1 MDKALKIFFK
11 IIKVLTVVTG
21 VLFVIYFWN
30 LDQKLMAWLY
40 TVVNQILIENKIHE
54 GITIA

>member
-1 MDKALKIFFK
+1 MGKVLRVIFT
-11 IIKVLTVVTG
+11 IIKILTVITG

-40 TVVNQILIENKIHE
+40 TVVNKIFDRKKAD
-54 GITIA
+54 IRF

>member
-1 MDKALKIFFK
+1 MGKALGIIGK
-11 IIKVLTVVTG
+11 IIKVLTIVTG

-40 TVVNQILIENKIHE
+40 TIVNKIFDRKKAD
-54 GITIA
+54 IRF

>member
-1 MDKALKIFFK
+1 MDKALRIFFK

-40 TVVNQILIENKIHE
+40 TVVNKIFDKKKSD
-54 GITIA
+54 IRF

>member
-40 TVVNQILIENKIHE
+40 TVVNKIFDKNKSDIRF
-54 GITIA
+54 

>member
-21 VLFVIYFWN
+21 VFFVIYLWK
-30 LDQKLMAWLY
+30 LDKKLMAWLY
-40 TVVNQILIENKIHE
+40 TVVNKIFDKKKSD
-54 GITIA
+54 IRF